1 MLVAQGETGSQLKG
15 AGFRGLASSLLATL
29 MPGIWNEAGWVMGGP
44 IIQYRFHTN
53 SVLRS
58 RVGKDE
64 KDMRRQAVSQS
75 QIKG

>member
-15 AGFRGLASSLLATL
+15 AGFRGLLTTL
-29 MPGIWNEAGWVMGGP
+29 MPGIWNEAGWVMGGTV
-44 IIQYRFHTN
+44 IQYRFHIN